1 MVQQPH
7 IDEYHKKKQKKKKNK
22 NKTKNK
28 KQNKNMD
35 LHVYHPCKNPISKK
49 KI

>member
-28 KQNKNMD
+28 NQNKNMD
-35 LHVYHPCKNPISKK
+35 LHVNRPCENPISKK
-49 KI
+49 KF